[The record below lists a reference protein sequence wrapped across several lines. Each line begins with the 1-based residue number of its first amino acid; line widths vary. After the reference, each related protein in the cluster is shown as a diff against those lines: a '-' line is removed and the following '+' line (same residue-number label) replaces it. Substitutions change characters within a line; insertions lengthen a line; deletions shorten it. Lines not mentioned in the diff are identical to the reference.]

1 MSYTYRFNRINHDYN
16 IDLYKNFRV
25 LSNEFTNKEDI
36 CKIIRFFPTI
46 SLRKLDTIYKFL
58 EEHNIIKI
66 FYIPIIHQ
74 DIQLGYKT
82 AHFLIQQDIEE
93 DGKYIFI
100 SNINYHID
108 DELHT
113 SIEEYFLSYSV
124 QYYSTEQLLLMIDNQ
139 YIGLFCDTF
148 DNDNYYNDSYNP
160 YFQNLNIDNTYNFIN
175 YNEENEEEELVE
187 DNVNDNNG

>member
-1 MSYTYRFNRINHDYN
+1 MSYIYRFNRLNHDYN

-74 DIQLGYKT
+74 DRELGHKT

-100 SNINYHID
+100 SGINYFID
-108 DELHT
+108 DELHS
-113 SIEEYFLSYSV
+113 SIEEYFSSYSV

-139 YIGLFCDTF
+139 YIALFCDTF

-160 YFQNLNIDNTYNFIN
+160 YFQNIDHTYNFIN
-175 YNEENEEEELVE
+175 YNEENEENEL
-187 DNVNDNNG
+187 DNDNYII